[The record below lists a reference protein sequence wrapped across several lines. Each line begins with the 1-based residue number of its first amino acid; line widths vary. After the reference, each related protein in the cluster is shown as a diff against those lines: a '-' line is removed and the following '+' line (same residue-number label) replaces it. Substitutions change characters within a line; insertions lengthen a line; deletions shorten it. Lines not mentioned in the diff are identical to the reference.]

1 MSWQSSDRD
10 STRAWEEDQW
20 SWNSWGQG
28 WDSWSWGATTSWQWD
43 GDWSSSGAHGYYSA
57 DEKGPL
63 ADESAKVQ
71 QILKR
76 GHTVD
81 QLSTADLQLVVK
93 HIDNLQQQQQQQQA
107 EQKQQRAEQKQ
118 QRAEQKP
125 AADAASTKLGKE
137 EAGAEADKED
147 GELKES
153 EKPKA
158 KSSAD
163 ARSVMFEAL
172 KETKEADPERS
183 LTEVRKWP
191 ECEDF
196 VQYLCLVD
204 STEEDCDEEE
214 FEQILEAQ
222 AMSPEEAE
230 IQKAQQ
236 ERKTKA
242 NKALTRATEKIK
254 VSTKIEQEGSVE
266 GMSAQKVQEARGQ
279 LQGAVDRDEVD
290 DPMDNLISTLS
301 SMCETFDKIH
311 KDFQRSDDEDG
322 DTASG
327 LLQNIL
333 ERVSNG
339 ESGRNFKGKIMS
351 GLMKFK
357 PGNDARDFFRKV

>member
-1 MSWQSSDRD
+1 M
-10 STRAWEEDQW
+10 A
-20 SWNSWGQG
+20 
-28 WDSWSWGATTSWQWD
+28 
-43 GDWSSSGAHGYYSA
+43 
-57 DEKGPL
+57 
-63 ADESAKVQ
+63 V
-71 QILKR
+71 
-76 GHTVD
+76 
-81 QLSTADLQLVVK
+81 
-93 HIDNLQQQQQQQQA
+93 
-107 EQKQQRAEQKQ
+107 
-118 QRAEQKP
+118 
-125 AADAASTKLGKE
+125 
-137 EAGAEADKED
+137 
-147 GELKES
+147 
-153 EKPKA
+153 KA

-163 ARSVMFEAL
+163 ARSVMFEDWLQSGENWKSSKLLARLKSKSSSARKGLRKWLFWSEMVTRFGKDVAQAL

-279 LQGAVDRDEVD
+279 LQGAVDRDEAD

-311 KDFQRSDDEDG
+311 KDFQSRK
-322 DTASG
+322 
-327 LLQNIL
+327 N
-333 ERVSNG
+333 
-339 ESGRNFKGKIMS
+339 K
-351 GLMKFK
+351 
-357 PGNDARDFFRKV
+357 DANPKKKAK